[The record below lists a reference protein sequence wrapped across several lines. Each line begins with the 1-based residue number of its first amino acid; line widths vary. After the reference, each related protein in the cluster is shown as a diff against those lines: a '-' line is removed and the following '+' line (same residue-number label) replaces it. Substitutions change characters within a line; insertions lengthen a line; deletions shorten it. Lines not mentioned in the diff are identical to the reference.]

1 MKCTCAS
8 NQPGV
13 IKPPRRSTR
22 SAVPAS
28 RARSDSRPTAA
39 TRPSRARRASAETP
53 DRTWIRPPRN
63 NVKLIRGSRR
73 GRGGARTSPPRVSDG
88 RDDPAIA
95 RELAHELGSDA
106 RRRRGYENAVIWSVR
121 RKSDRRVS
129 RDDAD
134 VFVAELGEHDTRAVR
149 ERGVPFDGHDIVRE
163 LCEHRGLISRP
174 RAHLEHVM
182 RRVDVQK
189 LGHPRD
195 DIWLRDRLTL
205 RNSERVIAVRDVLV
219 FLPDKTLARN
229 LGHCSEHP
237 FVLDAHTPEI
247 ADHEIRSEEHT
258 SELQ

>member
-39 TRPSRARRASAETP
+39 T
-53 DRTWIRPPRN
+53 
-63 NVKLIRGSRR
+63 
-73 GRGGARTSPPRVSDG
+73 
-88 RDDPAIA
+88 
-95 RELAHELGSDA
+95 
-106 RRRRGYENAVIWSVR
+106 

-205 RNSERVIAVRDVLV
+205 WNSERVIAVRDVLV
-219 FLPDKTLARN
+219 FLADKT
-229 LGHCSEHP
+229 
-237 FVLDAHTPEI
+237 
-247 ADHEIRSEEHT
+247 
-258 SELQ
+258 